1 MGENGKARK
10 IRAFEVDCIGCGLHM
25 VVDSETGAVT
35 SHAEPP
41 ASEGNEDDSPLAPR
55 ASADAGE
62 SVEGEQE
69 APASWGGLDKW

>member
-10 IRAFEVDCIGCGLHM
+10 IKAFEVDCIGCGLHM

-41 ASEGNEDDSPLAPR
+41 AGQGDEDAGTLAPT
-55 ASADAGE
+55 DPTGAGE
-62 SVEGEQE
+62 GVEGEQE